1 MSLAAGFRHPAFL
14 SQCAQA
20 LGGVIIAFLA
30 LVIWMGLTGE
40 AAKQALI
47 DQVPSE
53 TVIVQHTGASS
64 GDHTPQEALPHA
76 EEPAHHQSS
85 PAAHHEEKPAEGHH
99 APAPENGHEDLTEHV
114 TPPAPASSGH
124 EAGHAPEQ
132 DGHHADATEP
142 PHISLTQPGL
152 TEDTAFGKLPI
163 IRAGDGMTP
172 FDAYKVVFTPPPA
185 KFKFSLIIRDMGLSA
200 AHTEQ
205 VIASLPPYVTLAF
218 SPYAAASGALLQ
230 QAQEKKQEVWLALPL
245 ENKDPLLNDTGPL
258 SLRADFNS
266 AANKDALHAV
276 LGHLDAYAGLIG
288 LDTDHSSV
296 QLNGPGFET
305 VLKDIFARGLGF
317 AYQSKAASLD
327 IAQAAR
333 TDAGT
338 ALHIAEDF
346 ALPFAQLAPQLDAAL
361 KAHRN
366 VSVAVN
372 LYPADI
378 AHLTTW
384 LNDLPGKGYVL
395 APLSAQK

>member
-14 SQCAQA
+14 PQFAQA
-20 LGGVIIAFLA
+20 LGGVMIAFLA

-47 DQVPSE
+47 DQIPSE
-53 TVIVQHTGASS
+53 TVIVQHSGASS

-76 EEPAHHQSS
+76 EEPT
-85 PAAHHEEKPAEGHH
+85 HHEDKPAEEHH
-99 APAPENGHEDLTEHV
+99 APAPANGHEDLTEHV
-114 TPPAPASSGH
+114 TPPAPDPSGH
-124 EAGHAPEQ
+124 EAEHPPEHG
-132 DGHHADATEP
+132 GHHADTTEP

-172 FDAYKVVFTPPPA
+172 FDAYKVAFTPPPA

-200 AHTEQ
+200 AHTGQ

-230 QAQEKKQEVWLALPL
+230 HAQEKQQEVWLALPL
-245 ENKDPLLNDTGPL
+245 ESKDPLLNDTGPL

-266 AANKDALHAV
+266 AAHKDALHAV
-276 LGHLDAYAGLIG
+276 LGRLDAYAGLIT
-288 LDTDHSSV
+288 LDTDKASV
-296 QLNGPGFET
+296 QLNSPGFET

-333 TDAGT
+333 TDTGT
-338 ALHIAEDF
+338 ALHIAEAFD
-346 ALPFAQLAPQLDAAL
+346 LPFAQLAPQLDAAL

-366 VSVAVN
+366 VSVTID
-372 LYPADI
+372 LYPADV

-384 LNDLPGKGYVL
+384 LGDLPGKGYVL